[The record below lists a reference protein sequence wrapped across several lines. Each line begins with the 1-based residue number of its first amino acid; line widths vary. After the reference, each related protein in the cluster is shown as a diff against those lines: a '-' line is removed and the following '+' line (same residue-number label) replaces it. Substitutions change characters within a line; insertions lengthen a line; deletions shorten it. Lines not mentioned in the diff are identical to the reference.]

1 MTTFIAPSAGPTAP
15 SQPLTSSGPRGRPA
29 DEPQGQRFGDVLER
43 SRATGARKSEAS
55 PDAPPAEAAALQKP
69 DRGADKKEELVS
81 DLLAFA
87 LFAPATVAVQPA
99 SVAAPAAG
107 VPPGEAKAELSMAA
121 DVAQDPLLAQTP
133 ATALTEAG
141 TEAAAKPLPTAQDAG
156 PEAKT
161 LPAQAA
167 AAQADIAKAV
177 PAAADAS
184 VAAAAPAAVAA
195 TPLPPAASA
204 LPSAK
209 ATAAGAGVPA
219 SATPQQ
225 AKASPALPSADEMKT
240 APAPAAATST
250 ERADTAA
257 AQSPASPTLVP
268 TSTSFM
274 PQAVE
279 RSSAPAS
286 PTPVLSVAPPVGSDE
301 WGPAVGQQMLR
312 MNAGGHQVAE
322 LNLNPAGLGPLK
334 VTLSLGDNQAQAMF
348 VSAHESVRKAVEAAL
363 PQLRSTLA
371 EQGISLGQTSVGA
384 ESRPWAGQGGGFGQ
398 PSQQQHASSSRQADY
413 PGAGRVDAA
422 AVAAPRNAP
431 ATQRSSGLDTFA

>member
-1 MTTFIAPSAGPTAP
+1 MSTFIAPSAGPAAP
-15 SQPLTSSGPRGRPA
+15 SQPLTSSGLRGRPA
-29 DEPQGQRFGDVLER
+29 DEPQGQRFGEVLER
-43 SRATGARKSEAS
+43 SRAAGTRKSEAS
-55 PDAPPAEAAALQKP
+55 PDAAPAEAAALPKP
-69 DRGADKKEELVS
+69 ERGADKKDELVS

-87 LFAPATVAVQPA
+87 LFAPAP
-99 SVAAPAAG
+99 VAAQPTAVATPAAG
-107 VPPGEAKAELSMAA
+107 LPSEAKAEVSMAT

-133 ATALTEAG
+133 PATALTEAD
-141 TEAAAKPLPTAQDAG
+141 TEAAAKTLPATQDAG

-167 AAQADIAKAV
+167 AAQVDTAKALPV
-177 PAAADAS
+177 AADAS
-184 VAAAAPAAVAA
+184 VADAAAPAAVAA

-204 LPSAK
+204 LASAK
-209 ATAAGAGVPA
+209 APAAGTAAQ
-219 SATPQQ
+219 QQ
-225 AKASPALPSADEMKT
+225 AKASPALPSVDETKT
-240 APAPAAATST
+240 VPAAATST
-250 ERADTAA
+250 ERADAAA

-279 RSSAPAS
+279 RASAPAG
-286 PTPVLSVAPPVGSDE
+286 PTPVLTVAPPVGSDE
-301 WGPAVGQQMLR
+301 WGPAIGQQMLR
-312 MNAGGHQVAE
+312 MSTGGHQVAE

-398 PSQQQHASSSRQADY
+398 PQQQPSSSRQAAY
-413 PGAGRVDAA
+413 PGRADTGTD
-422 AVAAPRNAP
+422 AVAPRMPVA
-431 ATQRSSGLDTFA
+431 ARSTGRAGLDTFA

>member
-43 SRATGARKSEAS
+43 SRAAGARKSEAS
-55 PDAPPAEAAALQKP
+55 PDAAPAEAAEPPKP
-69 DRGADKKEELVS
+69 ERGADKKDDLVS

-87 LFAPATVAVQPA
+87 LFAPAPVSAQPA
-99 SVAAPAAG
+99 SASTSATG
-107 VPPGEAKAELSMAA
+107 VPGEAKVSMAT
-121 DVAQDPLLAQTP
+121 DVAEDPLLAQTP
-133 ATALTEAG
+133 AATALTEAG
-141 TEAAAKPLPTAQDAG
+141 TEAAAGTIPAAQDAG

-161 LPAQAA
+161 LSAQAA
-167 AAQADIAKAV
+167 AAQADTAKAV

-184 VAAAAPAAVAA
+184 VADAAAPAAAA
-195 TPLPPAASA
+195 TMPLPPAASA
-204 LPSAK
+204 RTEAK
-209 ATAAGAGVPA
+209 APAAGTAAPA
-219 SATPQQ
+219 SATQQQ

-240 APAPAAATST
+240 APARGAAANT
-250 ERADTAA
+250 ERADAAA
-257 AQSPASPTLVP
+257 AQSPASPTPVP

-279 RSSAPAS
+279 RTNAPAS
-286 PTPVLSVAPPVGSDE
+286 ATPVLSVAPPVGSDE
-301 WGPAVGQQMLR
+301 WGPAIGQQMLR
-312 MNAGGHQVAE
+312 MSTNGHQVAE

-348 VSAHESVRKAVEAAL
+348 VSAHESVRKAIETAL

-398 PSQQQHASSSRQADY
+398 PSQQQHASSSRQAAY
-413 PGAGRVDAA
+413 PGRADTGPDVAQPRMPAPTRPAA
-422 AVAAPRNAP
+422 
-431 ATQRSSGLDTFA
+431 GLDTFA